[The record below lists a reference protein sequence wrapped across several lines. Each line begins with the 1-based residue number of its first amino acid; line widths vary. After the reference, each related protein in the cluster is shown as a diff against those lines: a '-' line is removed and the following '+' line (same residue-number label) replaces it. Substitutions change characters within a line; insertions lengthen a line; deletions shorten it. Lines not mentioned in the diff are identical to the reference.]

1 MEVLI
6 AIVSAVFS
14 SYTVS
19 PDLYS
24 HGPYEY
30 EAEYSSVEECQIDSY
45 GVDAICTTE
54 APYQMYVLSNRTI
67 NHSGK
72 ALEYVDCDYWA
83 GCYTQED

>member
-30 EAEYSSVEECQIDSY
+30 EAEYSSVAECQIDSY

-54 APYQMYVLSNRTI
+54 APFQMYVLSDQPI
-67 NHSGK
+67 NHGTTP
-72 ALEYVDCDYWA
+72 LEYIECDYWA
-83 GCYTQED
+83 GCYRQEG